1 MNHSAP
7 HPVLAWCLD
16 VWLLASLFRTT
27 ANAVD
32 SDLWSISGVLLVLV
46 VPTAYHATWSASAR
60 FLSLG
65 ERVFGRALVEDRKV
79 WLNPYGTSRALL
91 FGCAAYGLFVQFSV
105 SRPGF
110 AGSVDFPVELLLLGI
125 AAGSLIV
132 LGRGHA
138 WALLGIVGYRAFERT
153 AHMPPLSFD
162 SIENITWFTLGIHGE
177 TLFFALVAAAVAH
190 NYSAARGRVM
200 ATEVAA

>member
-16 VWLLASLFRTT
+16 VWLLASIVRAA
-27 ANAVD
+27 ANVVD
-32 SDLWSISGVLLVLV
+32 SDLWSVSGVLFALV
-46 VPTAYHATWSASAR
+46 VPTVYHVAWSASAR

-79 WLNPYGTSRALL
+79 WLNPYGTSRTLL

-105 SRPGF
+105 SPRHEI
-110 AGSVDFPVELLLLGI
+110 AGSFELPVELLLLGI

-138 WALLGIVGYRAFERT
+138 WALLGIVGVPGIRTNRA
-153 AHMPPLSFD
+153 H
-162 SIENITWFTLGIHGE
+162 
-177 TLFFALVAAAVAH
+177 AAAVVRLDRQH
-190 NYSAARGRVM
+190 RLVRDRPR
-200 ATEVAA
+200 